1 MTAVV
6 QETTDISINQFGDR
20 YAGLRII
27 NPQADKAMVRSLE
40 KYGQLT
46 PVVVTRSGLTEYEL
60 LDGFKRLRGGL
71 ALSFSHLRSRILELN
86 DRSSKA
92 VIMQLNWVGKSISS
106 MEEALVVHSLCHEDK
121 LTQVEIATLLGR
133 HKSWVCRRI
142 ALIERLC
149 DEAQSSIRLG
159 LIPVSMGR
167 DLARLPH
174 GNQESMLATINKHQ
188 LNCRET
194 RKITAALVTRPK
206 HEHASIL
213 WRPWEVL
220 RPEGQM
226 EIVQDNSLDPLVN
239 ELQRKLLAMER
250 HCLIAACAISSTELG
265 QFTENE
271 ELLLINCC
279 KQAVTSLEQAQQE
292 LQDTLT
298 PKEYEL
304 YPK

>member
-1 MTAVV
+1 MAETA
-6 QETTDISINQFGDR
+6 QEKIDISIDQFGER

-27 NPQADKAMVRSLE
+27 NPKADKAMIRSLE

-46 PVVVTRSGLTEYEL
+46 PVVVTRSGANEYEL

-71 ALSFSHLRSRILELN
+71 ALSFPHLRSRVLELN
-86 DRSSKA
+86 DRGSKA

-149 DEAQSSIRLG
+149 DEAQSSIKLG

-167 DLARLPH
+167 DLARVAR
-174 GNQESMLATINKHQ
+174 GNQESLLEVINKHQ

-194 RKITAALVTRPK
+194 RKITAALLTRPK

-213 WRPWEVL
+213 SSPWELL
-220 RPEGQM
+220 RPEDQVN
-226 EIVQDNSLDPLVN
+226 IVQDKNLNPLVN
-239 ELQRKLLAMER
+239 ELQRKLLIMER
-250 HCLIAACAISSTELG
+250 HCLGVACAISSTELG
-265 QFTENE
+265 QFTEKE

-279 KQAVTSLEQAQQE
+279 KQAMISLEQVRSD
-292 LQDTLT
+292 LQHSID
-298 PKEYEL
+298 PREK
-304 YPK
+304 P

>member
-6 QETTDISINQFGDR
+6 QETTDISINHFGDR

-27 NPQADKAMVRSLE
+27 NPQADKAMVRSLK

-46 PVVVTRSGLTEYEL
+46 PVVVTRSGLAEYEL

-86 DRSSKA
+86 DRSIKA

-167 DLARLPH
+167 DLAEMKIVDIRNIDIDVIYKGDEMSVLRH
-174 GNQESMLATINKHQ
+174 EI
-188 LNCRET
+188 
-194 RKITAALVTRPK
+194 RKI
-206 HEHASIL
+206 E
-213 WRPWEVL
+213 
-220 RPEGQM
+220 PE
-226 EIVQDNSLDPLVN
+226 EEN
-239 ELQRKLLAMER
+239 RLL
-250 HCLIAACAISSTELG
+250 
-265 QFTENE
+265 
-271 ELLLINCC
+271 
-279 KQAVTSLEQAQQE
+279 
-292 LQDTLT
+292 
-298 PKEYEL
+298 
-304 YPK
+304 

>member
-1 MTAVV
+1 MTETA
-6 QETTDISINQFGDR
+6 QETTNISINQFEER
-20 YAGLRII
+20 YARLRIV
-27 NPQADKAMVRSLE
+27 NPKTDKAMVHSLE

-46 PVVVTRSGLTEYEL
+46 PVVVTRNGPEKYVL
-60 LDGFKRLRGGL
+60 LDGFKRLRGGR

-133 HKSWVCRRI
+133 HKSWVCRRV

-149 DEAQSSIRLG
+149 DEAQNSIRLG

-167 DLARLPH
+167 DLARLPR
-174 GNQESMLATINKHQ
+174 GNQESLLETINKHH

-194 RKITAALVTRPK
+194 RKIVGALLTRPK
-206 HEHASIL
+206 HDHASIL
-213 WRPWEVL
+213 CRPWELL
-220 RPEGQM
+220 RPEGQVD
-226 EIVQDNSLDPLVN
+226 IIQDKNLNPLVN
-239 ELQRKLLAMER
+239 ELQRKLLTMEQY
-250 HCLIAACAISSTELG
+250 CLTVACAISSTELG
-265 QFTENE
+265 QFTEKE

-279 KQAVTSLEQAQQE
+279 KQAITSLDQVRSE
-292 LQDTLT
+292 LQDTIN
-298 PKEYEL
+298 PKE
-304 YPK
+304 KS

>member
-1 MTAVV
+1 MTETA
-6 QETTDISINQFGDR
+6 QKTTDISIDQFGGR
-20 YAGLRII
+20 YAGLRIV
-27 NPQADKAMVRSLE
+27 NPKADKAMVRSLE

-46 PVVVTRSGLTEYEL
+46 PVVVTRSGANEYEL

-71 ALSFSHLRSRILELN
+71 ALSFCHLRSRILELN
-86 DRSSKA
+86 DRGSKA

-149 DEAQSSIRLG
+149 DEAQSSIKLG

-167 DLARLPH
+167 DLARLPR
-174 GNQESMLATINKHQ
+174 GNQESLLEAINKHQ

-194 RKITAALVTRPK
+194 RKITAALLMRPK

-213 WRPWEVL
+213 SSPWEFL
-220 RPEGQM
+220 RPEDQVD
-226 EIVQDNSLDPLVN
+226 IVLDKNLDPLVN
-239 ELQRKLLAMER
+239 ELQRKLLIMER
-250 HCLIAACAISSTELG
+250 HCLGVACAISSTELG
-265 QFTENE
+265 QFTEKE

-279 KQAVTSLEQAQQE
+279 KQAMISLEQVRSD
-292 LQDTLT
+292 LQHSID
-298 PKEYEL
+298 PGEK
-304 YPK
+304 P